1 MRVLITS
8 GGGAKGAFSVGALKY
23 LKEMEGIAS
32 FDLISGTSTGALIA
46 AMAAVGDIETLA
58 DVYRNTTNADV
69 LDPENVLVNIQKKRP
84 FIYNTHPLL
93 RQIETHIDTAK
104 FNEIMAS
111 TTKLCLNS
119 ISLQS
124 GMVTVFATKHINF
137 DDHYETIRI
146 ASRQMLIDAL
156 LGSSNQAVFL
166 NPIPINGEQYVD
178 GGNREVVP
186 TRVVVANL
194 DEREDHEIYV
204 LSNNPVKL
212 VEYPGKTFTGI
223 LDVLTRAISI
233 FLQEIRE
240 SDMETL
246 ASFKEQADGMIKI
259 FYINPKEELDRE
271 FTTGLRF
278 DFALM
283 EAWLQQGFERAR
295 EVMSGN
301 PNGNFPFISV

>member
-23 LKEMEGIAS
+23 LNEKKGIKT

-46 AMAAVGDIETLA
+46 AMATVGKIDTLV
-58 DVYRNTTNADV
+58 DVYRNTQNGDV

-84 FIYNTHPLL
+84 FIYDTHPLM
-93 RQIETHIDTAK
+93 RQIEQHIDAAT
-104 FNEIMAS
+104 FNDIMNSA
-111 TTKLCLNS
+111 TKLCLNA
-119 ISLQS
+119 ISLQT
-124 GMVTVFATKHINF
+124 GVVTIFSNKVINF
-137 DDHYETIRI
+137 DAHYDHVLIN
-146 ASRQMLIDAL
+146 SRQMLINAL

-166 NPIPINGEQYVD
+166 NPISINGQQYVD

-194 DEREDHEIYV
+194 DEAEDHEVYV
-204 LSNNPVKL
+204 LSNNPVDL
-212 VEYPGKTFTGI
+212 VEYPGKEYTGI
-223 LDVLTRAISI
+223 LDVLIRAISI
-233 FLQEIRE
+233 FIQEIRE

-246 ASFKEQADGMIKI
+246 ANFKELASGMMKI
-259 FYINPKEELDRE
+259 YYISPNEELDRE

-283 EAWLQQGFERAR
+283 EAWLQEGFEKAE
-295 EVMSGN
+295 EVMTTR
-301 PNGNFPFISV
+301 PNGNFPFL